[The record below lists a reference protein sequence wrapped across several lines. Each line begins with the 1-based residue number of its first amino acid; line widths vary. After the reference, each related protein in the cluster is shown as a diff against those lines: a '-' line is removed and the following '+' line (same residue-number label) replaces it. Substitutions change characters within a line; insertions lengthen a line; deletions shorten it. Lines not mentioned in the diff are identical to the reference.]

1 MVIWV
6 GLEERLER
14 NRKLGQSLMGLS
26 GTSALAHAIMKT
38 SINLPHLLEL
48 GLGGKNHRDVVG
60 FSCEVESAFGR
71 ERADVE
77 DALTAEGFILQNA
90 VLISSH

>member
-1 MVIWV
+1 MVIGV

-14 NRKLGQSLMGLS
+14 DRKLGQSLMESS
-26 GTSALAHAIMKT
+26 GTLALARAIMKT

-48 GLGGKNHRDVVG
+48 GLGGKNHSDVMF

-77 DALTAEGFILQNA
+77 GCVNG
-90 VLISSH
+90 